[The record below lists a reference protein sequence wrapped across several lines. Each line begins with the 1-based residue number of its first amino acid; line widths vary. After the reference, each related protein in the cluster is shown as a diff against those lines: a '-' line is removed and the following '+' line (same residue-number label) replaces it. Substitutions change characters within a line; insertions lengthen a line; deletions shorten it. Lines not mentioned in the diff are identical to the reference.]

1 MYIYVSMS
9 KIHLT
14 KEPIKEYDDNKILGI
29 LIQQKKP
36 SKQRN
41 QIKKTKKQTNKSLV
55 DNVVVN
61 KRRQPLLVNI

>member
-41 QIKKTKKQTNKSLV
+41 QIKKKQKTNEQKFSG
-55 DNVVVN
+55 
-61 KRRQPLLVNI
+61 

>member
-1 MYIYVSMS
+1 MS

-41 QIKKTKKQTNKSLV
+41 QTNKSLV